1 MPVRAPEIRANDN
14 SASELDG
21 DNYAITVHA
30 AGIKLVIERYHG
42 PVVSK
47 HGARGCHSCPRAR
60 EVRKI
65 EDRAGRIQRA
75 ISELSGHPV
84 TG

>member
-30 AGIKLVIERYHG
+30 VGIKLVIERRSRSRRFKTWRQG
-42 PVVSK
+42 LP
-47 HGARGCHSCPRAR
+47 
-60 EVRKI
+60 
-65 EDRAGRIQRA
+65 
-75 ISELSGHPV
+75 
-84 TG
+84 